1 MIWQIILAIDDSLS
15 MRENRSGQLAC
26 EALLV
31 LNKALARLQVGQVT
45 MRPVTISSSQPQSID
60 SETRALDSLSPRP
73 RFVIRQLLC
82 LPTLALADMRA
93 CAVAECDLPVLLLLL
108 LLLLVGGSGVQVAV
122 VRFGEEPTLLQPFQR
137 PYTAGARR

>member
-73 RFVIRQLLC
+73 RFVIRQLC

-93 CAVAECDLPVLLLLL
+93 CAVAEYDLPVLLLLL
-108 LLLLVGGSGVQVAV
+108 LLLVLGGSGVQVAV